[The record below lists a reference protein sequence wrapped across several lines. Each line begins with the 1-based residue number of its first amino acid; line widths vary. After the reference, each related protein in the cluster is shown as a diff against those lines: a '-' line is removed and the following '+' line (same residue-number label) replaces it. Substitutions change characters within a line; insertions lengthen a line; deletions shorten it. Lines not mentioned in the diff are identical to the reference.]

1 MKKYKSDP
9 RRKIGSFAKS
19 SNVTGVLTDC
29 HRVGTLMHKHG
40 GIVMRDYA
48 TGGPHLKIDVKGEGK
63 YKDAVFI
70 SVHKFLRGPQTLGI
84 LIARKSLF
92 ENKVPHSRGGGSAL
106 YVPRIEQRY
115 LDNIEAREEGGTPPI
130 VQCIRAGLVFKVK
143 ESIDSTVVA
152 DRETFLV
159 NKAMEKSIFQAF
171 IYWEAT
177 SYSEFLVFHEH
188 SGLYLHHNFI
198 TQILNYLF
206 GLQCRSGCACAG
218 PYAIDLLEW
227 TRRWKRDS

>member
-1 MKKYKSDP
+1 MW
-9 RRKIGSFAKS
+9 
-19 SNVTGVLTDC
+19 
-29 HRVGTLMHKHG
+29 
-40 GIVMRDYA
+40 DYA

-70 SVHKFLRGPQTLGI
+70 SVHKFLRGPQTPGI

-159 NKAMEKSIFQAF
+159 NKAMEKFKNIPGFHLLG
-171 IYWEAT
+171 
-177 SYSEFLVFHEH
+177 SYFLQRVPVFSFLVFHEH